1 MRGNVPGQVSRATSS
16 YCCGASQVFER
27 DCYGSEAQ
35 ASICYPCVQAH
46 ARPHSLQVLTARCR
60 PDRNTTAESAK
71 VLNNAAE
78 LIRGAFG
85 WAKDYAFVDGC
96 VGVEFPLKTPPVAGN
111 ISLLEVRPIRYRA

>member
-1 MRGNVPGQVSRATSS
+1 MDCSS
-16 YCCGASQVFER
+16 
-27 DCYGSEAQ
+27 
-35 ASICYPCVQAH
+35 
-46 ARPHSLQVLTARCR
+46 
-60 PDRNTTAESAK
+60 RNTTAESAK

-111 ISLLEVRPIRYRA
+111 ISQLEVHAFDIERRKPSH

>member
-35 ASICYPCVQAH
+35 AAICYPCASQAMISQLG
-46 ARPHSLQVLTARCR
+46 ARAQRRCA
-60 PDRNTTAESAK
+60 DRNTTAESAK

-78 LIRGAFG
+78 LIRGAFS

-111 ISLLEVRPIRYRA
+111 ISLLEVRAIRYRA